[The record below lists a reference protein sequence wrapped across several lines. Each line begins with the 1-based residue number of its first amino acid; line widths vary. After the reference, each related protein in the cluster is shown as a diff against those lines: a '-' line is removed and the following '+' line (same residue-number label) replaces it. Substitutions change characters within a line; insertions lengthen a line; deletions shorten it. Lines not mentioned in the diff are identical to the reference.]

1 MALSDMGST
10 LDQGMGGVAECHQSM
25 YWMLLFFAKHGPQDR
40 YSTHALSLVCAAR
53 THPAIHAAMVGNM
66 HRTCI
71 EIQTATRHSFA
82 ILPRV
87 RSCFGCT
94 YIMIKLL
101 QEVYCDGSNVT
112 RRWMTVWSNTMIT
125 DDAGQPLLDKHSRE
139 TGNETRT
146 TLVRNL

>member
-1 MALSDMGST
+1 MTFCHSPHSLDPKLNPYPTEPSMHGCYFFTLRLVTPFYPFNFGSGG
-10 LDQGMGGVAECHQSM
+10 LGGVAQCHQSM

-87 RSCFGCT
+87 RSCFGRT

-101 QEVYCDGSNVT
+101 QEVYCDGSNVM
-112 RRWMTVWSNTMIT
+112 RRCMTV
-125 DDAGQPLLDKHSRE
+125 
-139 TGNETRT
+139 
-146 TLVRNL
+146 